1 MSIKFKSGRQ
11 ELPTAILNI
20 NFADVAGLSAVSQ
33 DAISVPANAIVTG
46 GEITVTTAWNTTGAA
61 TLSLGDAASATRYLN
76 AVNLKAA
83 ARTAL
88 TLTGFKHTVEE
99 FLKAVATLA
108 DAAATQGDAR
118 IVLTYAVEGR
128 SAFNQGLDYR
138 GDGIRGA

>member
-1 MSIKFKSGRQ
+1 MSIKYKSGRQ
-11 ELPTAILNI
+11 EALTAVLNI

-33 DAISVPANAIVTG
+33 DALSVPANAIVIG
-46 GEITVTTAWNTTGAA
+46 GEITVVTVWNTAGAA
-61 TLSLGDAASATRYLN
+61 TLSLGDAASATRYLS

-83 ARTAL
+83 ARTAI
-88 TLTGFKHTVEE
+88 TLTGFKHTAEE

-108 DAAATQGDAR
+108 DAGATQGDAR

-128 SAFNQGLDYR
+128 SAVSQGLDYR